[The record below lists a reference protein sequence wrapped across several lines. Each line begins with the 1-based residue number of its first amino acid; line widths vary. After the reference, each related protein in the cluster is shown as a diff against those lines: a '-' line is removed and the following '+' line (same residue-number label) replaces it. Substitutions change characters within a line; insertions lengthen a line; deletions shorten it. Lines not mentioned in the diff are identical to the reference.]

1 MSVLEL
7 DRQRMVG
14 GAKSRESCML
24 VVGSGL

>member
-1 MSVLEL
+1 MSVWEL